1 MPACPFCQIVADK
14 APARKVYEDEHTL
27 AFLDLYPISRG
38 HTLVIPRKHVEW
50 FTDIEPGD
58 GIAGPF
64 LKSCYVV
71 ARKLKHAFDCEYV
84 TMLIRGTRVPAPA
97 HAADPEHQRR
107 REPARQDPGD
117 APLRAGSHEA
127 TVQRTRARD
136 DCRAGQERRSLARQ
150 RRPSP

>member
-1 MPACPFCQIVADK
+1 MPACPFCQIIADK

-38 HTLVIPRKHVEW
+38 HTLVIPKKHVEW

-71 ARKLKHAFDCEYV
+71 ARKLKHALDCEYV
-84 TMLIRGTRVPAPA
+84 TMLIRGTRVPHLHMLLIPSIKGEENLLDKTLAMHHFAQARMKPPFSE
-97 HAADPEHQRR
+97 PELDTIAEQVRNA
-107 REPARQDPGD
+107 E
-117 APLRAGSHEA
+117 
-127 TVQRTRARD
+127 V
-136 DCRAGQERRSLARQ
+136 
-150 RRPSP
+150 

>member
-1 MPACPFCQIVADK
+1 MPACPFCQIIADK

-38 HTLVIPRKHVEW
+38 HTLVIPKKHVEW

-84 TMLIRGTRVPAPA
+84 TMLIRGTRVPHLHMLLIPSIKGEENLLDKTLAMHHFAQARMKPPFSE
-97 HAADPEHQRR
+97 PELDTIAEQVRNA
-107 REPARQDPGD
+107 E
-117 APLRAGSHEA
+117 
-127 TVQRTRARD
+127 V
-136 DCRAGQERRSLARQ
+136 
-150 RRPSP
+150 

>member
-1 MPACPFCQIVADK
+1 MPECIFCQIVAGR

-38 HTLVIPRKHVEW
+38 HTLVIPKKHVEW

-71 ARKLKHAFDCEYV
+71 ARKLKHGFDCEYV
-84 TMLIRGTRVPAPA
+84 TMLIRGTRVPHLHMLLIPSIKDEENLLDKTLAMHHFAQARMKPPFSE
-97 HAADPEHQRR
+97 PELDTIAEQVRNA
-107 REPARQDPGD
+107 E
-117 APLRAGSHEA
+117 
-127 TVQRTRARD
+127 V
-136 DCRAGQERRSLARQ
+136 
-150 RRPSP
+150 

>member
-1 MPACPFCQIVADK
+1 MPECPFCQIIAGT

-38 HTLVIPRKHVEW
+38 HTLVIPKKHVEW

-64 LKSCYVV
+64 LKSCYVM

-84 TMLIRGTRVPAPA
+84 TMLIRGTRVPHLHMLLIPSIKGEENLLDKTLAMHHFAQARMKPPFSE
-97 HAADPEHQRR
+97 PELDTIAEQVRNA
-107 REPARQDPGD
+107 E
-117 APLRAGSHEA
+117 
-127 TVQRTRARD
+127 V
-136 DCRAGQERRSLARQ
+136 
-150 RRPSP
+150 